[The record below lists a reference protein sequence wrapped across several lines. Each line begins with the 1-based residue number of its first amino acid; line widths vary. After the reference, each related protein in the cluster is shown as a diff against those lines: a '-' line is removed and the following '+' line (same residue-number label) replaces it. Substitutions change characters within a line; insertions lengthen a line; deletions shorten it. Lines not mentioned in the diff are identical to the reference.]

1 MRAAVFLVL
10 AAFVAGVLLVAACGN
25 HGETIADPPLGV
37 QVPGRVAEFNGTI
50 TQLDRS
56 DDASGSMLVE
66 EKPGTQEGDKFLASI
81 GIGTPVARKGADGSI
96 TAASWTDLAK
106 DQQVQVW
113 VDGPVLESYPAQGGA
128 SFVLI
133 VA

>member
-1 MRAAVFLVL
+1 
-10 AAFVAGVLLVAACGN
+10 
-25 HGETIADPPLGV
+25 
-37 QVPGRVAEFNGTI
+37 VAEFNGTI